1 MARSKQGGSR
11 GLVRGKLGSTI
22 FQVKRSADGKA
33 MQIQK
38 AAEESRVNNNTEAQA
53 KARMV
58 MGMIQRMF
66 HALPDII
73 KDAYKS
79 TPRGTLS
86 FQHFAKINY
95 PLLKADRDDHWSGGC
110 EFDWRE
116 KGDMTPPAG
125 IWKLADGSYHNF
137 LWDTIDIERVTSN
150 QVTFIWY
157 NFPETA
163 TFADFLTRCNL
174 DRSDQLFLIYFFQKK
189 PDYVPEVRVSRYRI
203 NPAIPLNVTRDNF
216 VWEEILLPID
226 DDAPQVMGLNMGNGD
241 IYLTFSNFYDDVY
254 VVANAAIMVVNYTK
268 QPMKFSSAQFEW
280 FIRIDQTVGAYWY
293 GIRSPKQVWPSW
305 FESTPI
311 SDDYD
316 IKDYLYADG
325 NGTFSLPFGFEPTR
339 QALKVRFKAGKNAVM
354 TIVGSATQAPKWF
367 HLRHNQGG
375 NGFMFEIANN
385 NQIVLACQTQNMADL
400 NEHELL
406 WTGANAVQE
415 IYWDTER
422 VARYSLGNE
431 LPDVTV
437 APVQLFGDPYH
448 LFEGR
453 LYEFTVINNETQ
465 DYICD
470 LVPAIRKSDDMA
482 GLLDTVTN
490 EFYGSTHFS
499 CFDE

>member
-86 FQHFAKINY
+86 FQHFARINY
-95 PLLKADRDDHWSGGC
+95 PLLVADRDDHWDDKC
-110 EFDWRE
+110 EFDWRK

-137 LWDTIDIERVTSN
+137 MYDEIEVERVSSN
-150 QVTFIWY
+150 QVTFIWH
-157 NFPETA
+157 NMQATD
-163 TFADFLTRCNL
+163 TFADFLRRCNL
-174 DRSDQLFLIYFFQKK
+174 DRSDVLFLIYFFQKK
-189 PDYVPEVRVSRYRI
+189 PDYVPEVRVARYHI
-203 NPAIPLNVTRDNF
+203 NPTIPLTATRDDMT
-216 VWEEILLPID
+216 WDEILMPLD
-226 DDAPQVMGLNMGNGD
+226 ADAPQVMGVNMGEGD
-241 IYLTFSNFYDDVY
+241 IYLTFSNFYDGMY

-268 QPMKFSSAQFEW
+268 QPMKFSSAQFKW
-280 FIRIDQTVGAYWY
+280 FIEIYRKGGAYWY
-293 GIRSPKQVWPSW
+293 NIRTPEKVWPSW
-305 FESTPI
+305 FESSPI
-311 SDDYD
+311 QDEYD
-316 IKDYLYADG
+316 IKDYLYTDG
-325 NGTFSLPFGFEPTR
+325 NYSFTLPFGFEPKR
-339 QALKVRFKAGKNAVM
+339 QSLKIRFKADRIGAV
-354 TIVGSATQAPKWF
+354 TIVGSNNQAPRWF
-367 HLRHNQGG
+367 RLGLNQSVI
-375 NGFMFEIANN
+375 GFMFEIANDN
-385 NQIVLACQTQNMADL
+385 SVVLACQTQSGYDL

-406 WTGANAVQE
+406 WSGDEREQE

-422 VARYSLGNE
+422 VARYRIDSQ
-431 LPDVTV
+431 LPEVTS
-437 APVQLFGDPYH
+437 ARVQLFGDLYYK
-448 LFEGR
+448 FEGR
-453 LYEFTVINNETQ
+453 LYEFYVMDTESQ
-465 DYICD
+465 EYICE
-470 LVPAIRKSDDMA
+470 LVPAIRKSDSMA
-482 GLLDTVTN
+482 GLLDTVSN
-490 EFYGSTHFS
+490 VFYGSSHFS